1 MGLMEIELR
10 HTKTL
15 LASCEKA
22 LEDRDKQDKNK
33 YSEEEV
39 LAFGKFC
46 LDKVADFLNGKG
58 DQADDQTYSMEELLE
73 QFKKK

>member
-22 LEDRDKQDKNK
+22 LEDRDKQAERM

-39 LAFGKFC
+39 LII
-46 LDKVADFLNGKG
+46 LDKFLTSMIKG
-58 DQADDQTYSMEELLE
+58 EKTGLLEEWFE
-73 QFKKK
+73 QFKKR